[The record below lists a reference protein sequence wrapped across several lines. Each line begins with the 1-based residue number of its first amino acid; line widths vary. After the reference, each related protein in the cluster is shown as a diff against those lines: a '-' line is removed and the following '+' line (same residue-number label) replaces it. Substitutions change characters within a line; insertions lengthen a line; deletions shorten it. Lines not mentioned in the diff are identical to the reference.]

1 MGMMGKLKEAREKVQ
16 ETKKR
21 LDSVLITETRG
32 DNLIE
37 VVVTANREIR
47 EINIDDSLL
56 EDREELTDYLV
67 ITLNKALDR
76 AREVHDSELSAVARD
91 GMPDIPGMDS
101 LL

>member
-1 MGMMGKLKEAREKVQ
+1 MGMMGKLKEAREKVK
-16 ETKKR
+16 ETKQR
-21 LDSVLITETRG
+21 LDSVLIKETRG
-32 DNLIE
+32 DNLME

-76 AREVHDSELSAVARD
+76 AREVHDSELSAVARE